1 MMRVTSSDERRAE
14 SWAVS
19 GSTSQDENRTSG
31 RTTRE
36 SAIRATRESAM
47 RATSQTATRTA
58 NETAIQAAGIPSPD
72 IWAGISADER
82 AYRKRVL
89 DDIARRVAEEGVH
102 TAVPG
107 DNREQT
113 VHAIRRAQGYD
124 DIVRDSQEPA
134 RWCRAAT
141 HARRRVKPRARER
154 ASACAMQLGDF
165 GTPSS
170 PPRLPATS

>member
-19 GSTSQDENRTSG
+19 GPTSQDENRTSG
-31 RTTRE
+31 
-36 SAIRATRESAM
+36 RATRESAM
-47 RATSQTATRTA
+47 RATSQAATRTA

-102 TAVPG
+102 TAVPSDDRG
-107 DNREQT
+107 RQFMSF
-113 VHAIRRAQGYD
+113 AALKGYD

-134 RWCRAAT
+134 R
-141 HARRRVKPRARER
+141 
-154 ASACAMQLGDF
+154 
-165 GTPSS
+165 
-170 PPRLPATS
+170 

>member
-1 MMRVTSSDERRAE
+1 MMRVTSSNERRAE

-19 GSTSQDENRTSG
+19 GSTSRDENRTSG
-31 RTTRE
+31 
-36 SAIRATRESAM
+36 RATRESAM
-47 RATSQTATRTA
+47 RATSQAATRTA

-102 TAVPG
+102 TAVPSDDRG
-107 DNREQT
+107 RQFMPF
-113 VHAIRRAQGYD
+113 AALKGYD

-134 RWCRAAT
+134 R
-141 HARRRVKPRARER
+141 
-154 ASACAMQLGDF
+154 
-165 GTPSS
+165 
-170 PPRLPATS
+170 

>member
-31 RTTRE
+31 R
-36 SAIRATRESAM
+36 ATRESAM
-47 RATSQTATRTA
+47 RATSQAACQAARRA
-58 NETAIQAAGIPSPD
+58 ALQAAIQAAGIPSPD

-107 DNREQT
+107 DDRGRQFMPF
-113 VHAIRRAQGYD
+113 AALKGYD

-134 RWCRAAT
+134 R
-141 HARRRVKPRARER
+141 
-154 ASACAMQLGDF
+154 
-165 GTPSS
+165 
-170 PPRLPATS
+170 

>member
-1 MMRVTSSDERRAE
+1 MMRATSSDERRAE

-31 RTTRE
+31 R
-36 SAIRATRESAM
+36 ATRESAM
-47 RATSQTATRTA
+47 RATSQATCRA
-58 NETAIQAAGIPSPD
+58 AGQAADETAIQAAGIPSPD

-107 DNREQT
+107 DDRGRQFMPF
-113 VHAIRRAQGYD
+113 AALKGYD

-134 RWCRAAT
+134 R
-141 HARRRVKPRARER
+141 
-154 ASACAMQLGDF
+154 
-165 GTPSS
+165 
-170 PPRLPATS
+170 

>member
-14 SWAVS
+14 SRAIS
-19 GSTSQDENRTSG
+19 GPTSQDENRTSG
-31 RTTRE
+31 
-36 SAIRATRESAM
+36 RATRESAM
-47 RATSQTATRTA
+47 RATSQAATRTA

-102 TAVPG
+102 TAVPSDDRG
-107 DNREQT
+107 RQFMPF
-113 VHAIRRAQGYD
+113 AALKGYD

-134 RWCRAAT
+134 R
-141 HARRRVKPRARER
+141 
-154 ASACAMQLGDF
+154 
-165 GTPSS
+165 
-170 PPRLPATS
+170 

>member
-1 MMRVTSSDERRAE
+1 MMRVTSGDERRAE

-19 GSTSQDENRTSG
+19 GPTSQDENRTSG
-31 RTTRE
+31 
-36 SAIRATRESAM
+36 RATRESAM
-47 RATSQTATRTA
+47 RATSQAACQAATRTA

-102 TAVPG
+102 TAVPSDDRG
-107 DNREQT
+107 RQFMPF
-113 VHAIRRAQGYD
+113 AALKGYD

-134 RWCRAAT
+134 R
-141 HARRRVKPRARER
+141 
-154 ASACAMQLGDF
+154 
-165 GTPSS
+165 
-170 PPRLPATS
+170 

>member
-19 GSTSQDENRTSG
+19 GPTSQDENRTSG
-31 RTTRE
+31 
-36 SAIRATRESAM
+36 RATRESAM
-47 RATSQTATRTA
+47 RATSQAATRTA

-102 TAVPG
+102 TAIPG
-107 DNREQT
+107 DDRGRQFMPF
-113 VHAIRRAQGYD
+113 AALKGYD
-124 DIVRDSQEPA
+124 DIVRDSQEPM
-134 RWCRAAT
+134 R
-141 HARRRVKPRARER
+141 
-154 ASACAMQLGDF
+154 
-165 GTPSS
+165 
-170 PPRLPATS
+170 

>member
-1 MMRVTSSDERRAE
+1 MMRVTLSDEHRAE

-19 GSTSQDENRTSG
+19 GPTSRDENRTSD
-31 RTTRE
+31 
-36 SAIRATRESAM
+36 RATREPAM
-47 RATSQTATRTA
+47 RATSQAAGQAATRTA

-107 DNREQT
+107 DDRGRQFMPF
-113 VHAIRRAQGYD
+113 AALKGYD

-134 RWCRAAT
+134 R
-141 HARRRVKPRARER
+141 
-154 ASACAMQLGDF
+154 
-165 GTPSS
+165 
-170 PPRLPATS
+170 

>member
-1 MMRVTSSDERRAE
+1 MMRVTSSNERRAE

-31 RTTRE
+31 R
-36 SAIRATRESAM
+36 ATRESAM
-47 RATSQTATRTA
+47 RATSQAATRTA

-102 TAVPG
+102 TAVPSDDRG
-107 DNREQT
+107 RQFMPF
-113 VHAIRRAQGYD
+113 AALKGYD

-134 RWCRAAT
+134 R
-141 HARRRVKPRARER
+141 
-154 ASACAMQLGDF
+154 
-165 GTPSS
+165 
-170 PPRLPATS
+170 

>member
-14 SWAVS
+14 SWAIN

-31 RTTRE
+31 R
-36 SAIRATRESAM
+36 ATRESAM
-47 RATSQTATRTA
+47 RATSQAAGQAATRTA

-102 TAVPG
+102 TAVPSDDRG
-107 DNREQT
+107 RQFMPF
-113 VHAIRRAQGYD
+113 AALKGYD
-124 DIVRDSQEPA
+124 DIVRDSQEPM
-134 RWCRAAT
+134 R
-141 HARRRVKPRARER
+141 
-154 ASACAMQLGDF
+154 
-165 GTPSS
+165 
-170 PPRLPATS
+170 

>member
-19 GSTSQDENRTSG
+19 GPTSQDENRTSG
-31 RTTRE
+31 
-36 SAIRATRESAM
+36 RATRESAM
-47 RATSQTATRTA
+47 RATSQAATRTA

-72 IWAGISADER
+72 IWAGISTDKR

-89 DDIARRVAEEGVH
+89 NDIARRVAEEGVH

-107 DNREQT
+107 DDRGRQFMPF
-113 VHAIRRAQGYD
+113 AALKGYD

-134 RWCRAAT
+134 R
-141 HARRRVKPRARER
+141 
-154 ASACAMQLGDF
+154 
-165 GTPSS
+165 
-170 PPRLPATS
+170 

>member
-19 GSTSQDENRTSG
+19 GSTSRDENRTSG
-31 RTTRE
+31 
-36 SAIRATRESAM
+36 RATRESAM
-47 RATSQTATRTA
+47 RAASQAATRTA

-89 DDIARRVAEEGVH
+89 SDIARRVAEEGVH

-107 DNREQT
+107 DNRGRQFMPF
-113 VHAIRRAQGYD
+113 AALKGYD
-124 DIVRDSQEPA
+124 DIVRDSQEPV
-134 RWCRAAT
+134 R
-141 HARRRVKPRARER
+141 
-154 ASACAMQLGDF
+154 
-165 GTPSS
+165 
-170 PPRLPATS
+170 

>member
-19 GSTSQDENRTSG
+19 GSTSQATC
-31 RTTRE
+31 
-36 SAIRATRESAM
+36 RAAGQ
-47 RATSQTATRTA
+47 AATRTA

-102 TAVPG
+102 TAIPG
-107 DNREQT
+107 DDRGRQFMPF
-113 VHAIRRAQGYD
+113 AALKGYN

-134 RWCRAAT
+134 R
-141 HARRRVKPRARER
+141 
-154 ASACAMQLGDF
+154 
-165 GTPSS
+165 
-170 PPRLPATS
+170 

>member
-19 GSTSQDENRTSG
+19 ESTSQDENRTSG
-31 RTTRE
+31 
-36 SAIRATRESAM
+36 RATRESAM
-47 RATSQTATRTA
+47 RATSQAARRA
-58 NETAIQAAGIPSPD
+58 ALQAAIQAAGIPSPD

-107 DNREQT
+107 DDRGRQFMPF
-113 VHAIRRAQGYD
+113 AALKGYD
-124 DIVRDSQEPA
+124 DIVRDSQEPM
-134 RWCRAAT
+134 R
-141 HARRRVKPRARER
+141 
-154 ASACAMQLGDF
+154 
-165 GTPSS
+165 
-170 PPRLPATS
+170 

>member
-31 RTTRE
+31 R
-36 SAIRATRESAM
+36 ATRESAM
-47 RATSQTATRTA
+47 RATSQAALQAARR
-58 NETAIQAAGIPSPD
+58 AAGIPSPD

-107 DNREQT
+107 DDRGRQFMPF
-113 VHAIRRAQGYD
+113 AALKGYD
-124 DIVRDSQEPA
+124 DIVRDSQEPM
-134 RWCRAAT
+134 R
-141 HARRRVKPRARER
+141 
-154 ASACAMQLGDF
+154 
-165 GTPSS
+165 
-170 PPRLPATS
+170 

>member
-19 GSTSQDENRTSG
+19 GPTSQDKNRTSG
-31 RTTRE
+31 
-36 SAIRATRESAM
+36 RATRESAM
-47 RATSQTATRTA
+47 RATSQAATRTA

-102 TAVPG
+102 TAVPSDDRG
-107 DNREQT
+107 RQFMPF
-113 VHAIRRAQGYD
+113 AALKGYD

-134 RWCRAAT
+134 R
-141 HARRRVKPRARER
+141 
-154 ASACAMQLGDF
+154 
-165 GTPSS
+165 
-170 PPRLPATS
+170 

>member
-1 MMRVTSSDERRAE
+1 MMRVTSSDERRTE

-31 RTTRE
+31 R
-36 SAIRATRESAM
+36 ATRESAM
-47 RATSQTATRTA
+47 RATSQAACQAARRA
-58 NETAIQAAGIPSPD
+58 ALQAAIQAAGIPSPD

-107 DNREQT
+107 DDRGRQFMPF
-113 VHAIRRAQGYD
+113 AALKGYD
-124 DIVRDSQEPA
+124 DIVRDSQEPM
-134 RWCRAAT
+134 R
-141 HARRRVKPRARER
+141 
-154 ASACAMQLGDF
+154 
-165 GTPSS
+165 
-170 PPRLPATS
+170 

>member
-1 MMRVTSSDERRAE
+1 MMRVTSSNERRAE

-19 GSTSQDENRTSG
+19 GSTSRDENRTSG
-31 RTTRE
+31 
-36 SAIRATRESAM
+36 RATRESAM
-47 RATSQTATRTA
+47 RATSQAATRTA

-107 DNREQT
+107 DDRGRQFMPF
-113 VHAIRRAQGYD
+113 AALKGYD

-134 RWCRAAT
+134 R
-141 HARRRVKPRARER
+141 
-154 ASACAMQLGDF
+154 
-165 GTPSS
+165 
-170 PPRLPATS
+170 

>member
-31 RTTRE
+31 R
-36 SAIRATRESAM
+36 ATRESAM
-47 RATSQTATRTA
+47 RATSQAARRA
-58 NETAIQAAGIPSPD
+58 ALQAAIQAAGIPSPD

-107 DNREQT
+107 DDRGRQFMPF
-113 VHAIRRAQGYD
+113 AALKGYD
-124 DIVRDSQEPA
+124 DIVRDSQEPM
-134 RWCRAAT
+134 R
-141 HARRRVKPRARER
+141 
-154 ASACAMQLGDF
+154 
-165 GTPSS
+165 
-170 PPRLPATS
+170 